1 MRRRV
6 WLLFLSFVIY
16 LPSES
21 VTTQQFEGIVDITI
35 TTPSYEDF
43 DEMESVVQRY
53 YVKEPLIRIEIQGSI
68 SDVVI
73 LVDKE
78 QQELYVLDQALQ
90 RYTKNT
96 FDEYAEE
103 DAFSKTELDF
113 SVHTTDQKKT
123 ILGFETQLIEFIAE
137 GEVSESFDKI
147 EVWVTPELNTLYGEL
162 FFAMMDKDAA
172 ENTWQAILINQNL
185 FPLQTNTYYD
195 NAILEKSEVTLIE
208 SRSLDKDLFAIPE
221 NYREV
226 DHRKQ

>member
-6 WLLFLSFVIY
+6 WLLFLFFVIY

-103 DAFSKTELDF
+103 DSFSKTELDF

>member
-6 WLLFLSFVIY
+6 WLLFLFFVIY